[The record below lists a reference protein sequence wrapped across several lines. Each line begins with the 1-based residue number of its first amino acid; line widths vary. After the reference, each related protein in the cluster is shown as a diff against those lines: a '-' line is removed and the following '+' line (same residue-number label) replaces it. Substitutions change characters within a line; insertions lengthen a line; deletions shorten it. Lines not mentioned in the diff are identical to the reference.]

1 MTKLFGA
8 VVGAISFFKTRPV
21 DKAKVNQNKVR
32 IDSDFVLLLWHF
44 KWRLHGKLWLTQI
57 DNSVFRLHY
66 DFTVGFFFLATA
78 LLRFLFKL
86 RGRLI
91 SQLALVAAASM
102 SCWGTR
108 SCVVVWKTEKST
120 MPPKLSHNSAG
131 CQECIQ
137 VNNFMQTIK
146 RYLNYVVVLL
156 NNKEQN

>member
-44 KWRLHGKLWLTQI
+44 KWRLHGKLCLTQI

-137 VNNFMQTIK
+137 VNNCMQTIK
-146 RYLNYVVVLL
+146 MRVSVS
-156 NNKEQN
+156 

>member
-44 KWRLHGKLWLTQI
+44 KWRLHGKLCLTQI

-108 SCVVVWKTEKST
+108 SCVVVWKMEKST

-137 VNNFMQTIK
+137 VHNFMQTIK
-146 RYLNYVVVLL
+146 RYF
-156 NNKEQN
+156 NNTQ